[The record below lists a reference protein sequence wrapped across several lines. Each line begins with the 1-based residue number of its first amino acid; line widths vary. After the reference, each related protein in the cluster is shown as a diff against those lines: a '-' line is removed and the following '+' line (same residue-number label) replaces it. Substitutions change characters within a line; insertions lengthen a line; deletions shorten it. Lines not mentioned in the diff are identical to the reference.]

1 MNELETSGIE
11 YSEVSMAEDK
21 EVQHVQK
28 IIVQVLRERGGKVEL
43 DTLRAE
49 VARRLGEEILS
60 RES

>member
-1 MNELETSGIE
+1 
-11 YSEVSMAEDK
+11 MAEDK